1 MNKHT
6 KFNLRSMII
15 VILALAAC
23 SASPSLATAT
33 NPEPTL
39 PEVNPFDPT
48 PTSQTQPGAEQP
60 NAGMSIGG
68 YKGGCDVHYP
78 DYTFTYDGNPIQ
90 IPCQFE
96 GTGFDTE
103 VGLMFFLDGFPQP
116 HQITETDKSDPSTET
131 GQEVFMSKHRFSK
144 DGSISFTVSITPVT
158 GKAGDELSLFMTRVW
173 EPSFLPEDESGN
185 LGYKINPSFDLP
197 MTILMKADAP
207 QQAEDFAFE
216 VETEQIPQSETKRN
230 QDDLNPSGRI
240 RQICFSLYTDEFTY
254 SINKMYADNGSID
267 LKLGGYG
274 GMETDYR
281 VTVFVNHQ
289 PFSIGGHESSLMSL
303 YYDKISEVAIT
314 LDIHDY
320 GRLNILYAMVIPVG
334 QTYKDPEMHP
344 WMTFPVM
351 LFNNP
356 AVQVTPTTP

>member
-48 PTSQTQPGAEQP
+48 PTSKTQPGAEQP
-60 NAGMSIGG
+60 NTGMSIGG
-68 YKGGCDVHYP
+68 YKGGCNVHYP
-78 DYTFTYDGNPIQ
+78 DYTFTYDDSPIQ

-116 HQITETDKSDPSTET
+116 HQITETDESDPSTET

-173 EPSFLPEDESGN
+173 EREDLIIATHIVPDVESIAQSIVLINHGSIILSGSPNELIHKIQGKVWTLEVTPQDVDRFIGN
-185 LGYKINPSFDLP
+185 YKISNIQLVDNVYTLRIVSDFPP
-197 MTILMKADAP
+197 EE
-207 QQAEDFAFE
+207 QAKPTQPKLEEAYIYY
-216 VETEQIPQSETKRN
+216 TE
-230 QDDLNPSGRI
+230 G
-240 RQICFSLYTDEFTY
+240 
-254 SINKMYADNGSID
+254 
-267 LKLGGYG
+267 
-274 GMETDYR
+274 
-281 VTVFVNHQ
+281 
-289 PFSIGGHESSLMSL
+289 
-303 YYDKISEVAIT
+303 AI
-314 LDIHDY
+314 
-320 GRLNILYAMVIPVG
+320 
-334 QTYKDPEMHP
+334 Q
-344 WMTFPVM
+344 
-351 LFNNP
+351 
-356 AVQVTPTTP
+356 